1 MIYNRPGLPH
11 ISYRIGS
18 YTDIRASILHNLN
31 KDAVLRGWTH
41 RLSHDPGI
49 ALIEGAAI
57 LGDILTFYQE
67 LYANEAYLRTAQWRE
82 SVADL
87 VRLIGYRLSPAVGGK
102 ATFAF
107 DVKGDDPVV
116 IPAGFPVKAQVEGLD
131 TPADFETAKMAT
143 AYPALSKF
151 SLYRPMSTGKFD
163 NEVTEFSIE
172 TATLEEAGMTLAE
185 GDRLILIKFVSSKIF
200 ATQIVVIKEVEEKFN
215 HTNITIEG
223 NWTIEGSWTLE
234 WDWTLEGD
242 WTPGKGRFEIAAYK
256 LGRTFRHFGH
266 NAPLYMVNPND
277 SSGQL
282 RINYI
287 RKLDDEIVTITDTND
302 TIEFCSFGRKQLPL
316 DNDVNDLIVGGF
328 LIIGGEFV
336 RIGDQHEATM
346 YLLRK
351 IKSFKSESMTW
362 GSLTGPTAV
371 VDLENDLSNYN
382 ECVRYMEA
390 DIRKMVIHEAVGEK
404 LTLKPVRK
412 SDLEADGQTLDFYND
427 GTGYEHFM
435 SRRLIFAK
443 QDGSVFE
450 TTGTLGENELSDRGK
465 KKFRKVIL
473 GDVLPVDFQL
483 DNFPLSDEPDVT
495 VYGNLVDATQGKTE
509 KEAVLGNGDSREIF
523 QTFKLPKAPLT
534 YHLSLSATPPEAPE
548 LEIRVNT
555 IKWTRVPS
563 FFGHEFDE
571 QIYIVRE
578 DANGDGWV
586 QFGDGKTGRRL
597 PSGVGNVVA
606 KYRTGVG
613 AHGALKKDTNVQA
626 GDKLKKL
633 DKIYLPGKASGG
645 NEAETGDNARQ
656 AAPGKIQSLGRLVSL
671 KDFESEA
678 LAISGV
684 SKAKAVWGLTGN
696 IPSIKITVLMETGA
710 DKDAKEVGDILSGYD
725 FCRGARRYPIEIVP
739 GKLRDVSLHVTY
751 GLDPSYLAES
761 VEKDIKEALGVSGEE
776 GDGIDGSEGL
786 FDINRREF
794 GQREYATR
802 IAGTVQNVKG
812 VLWADVTKFEILDK
826 QRSDIEAEVLTLSGE
841 IFPSLRRLRSRLGSE
856 VMAEMRVPLY
866 DRLPEIYRIRD
877 EEQKPAGQ
885 SRAFLK
891 FEIQD
896 KQQRDIAAEVLTLSG
911 DHLSLVAAAAMPT
924 GECSNG

>member
-11 ISYRIGS
+11 ISYRIGR

-31 KDAVLRGWTH
+31 KDVVLRGWTH

-49 ALIEGAAI
+49 ALLEGAAI

-67 LYANEAYLRTAQWRE
+67 LYANEAYLRTAGWRE

-107 DVKGDDPVV
+107 EVKGDDPVV

-131 TPADFETAKMAT
+131 TPVDFETVKKAT

-151 SLYRPMSTGKFD
+151 SLYRPMDTGTFG
-163 NEVTEFSIE
+163 ESVTQFSIE
-172 TATLEEAGMTLAE
+172 TATLEQAGMTLAE
-185 GDRLILIKFVSSKIF
+185 GDRLMLVDFNSDEIS
-200 ATQIVVIKEVEEKFN
+200 APQIVVIKEVEEVFN
-215 HTNITIEG
+215 HTII
-223 NWTIEGSWTLE
+223 TIEGSWTGGNGLKE
-234 WDWTLEGD
+234 
-242 WTPGKGRFEIAAYK
+242 FAAYK

-266 NAPLYMVNPND
+266 NAPLYIVDPD
-277 SSGQL
+277 DTSIQL
-282 RINYI
+282 KINHN
-287 RKLDDEIVTITDTND
+287 RKLDDKTAVKAGTV
-302 TIEFCSFGRKQLPL
+302 EFCSFGRMQLPL
-316 DNDVNDLIVGGF
+316 DNDVNDLVVGGF
-328 LIIGGEFV
+328 LIIGREFV
-336 RIGDQHEATM
+336 RFYSPWEAIQKESLGITSTM

-351 IKSFKSESMTW
+351 IMGFKSESMTW

-371 VDLENDLSNYN
+371 VDLNVDLSDGEYT
-382 ECVRYMEA
+382 EA
-390 DIRKMVIHEAVGEK
+390 DVRKMVIHEVEGEK
-404 LTLKPVRK
+404 LALSPVRK
-412 SDLEADGQTLDFYND
+412 SDPDADGQTLNFYND
-427 GTGYEHFM
+427 GTGYDYFE
-435 SRRLIFAK
+435 SRRLIFAR

-450 TTGTLGENELSDRGK
+450 TTGTLGENKISDRGK

-473 GDVLPVDFQL
+473 GDILPENFKL
-483 DNFPLSDEPDVT
+483 DDFPLSDEPDVT
-495 VYGNLVDATQGKTE
+495 VYGNLVDTTQGKTE
-509 KEAVLGNGDSREIF
+509 KEAVLGNGDSRDVF

-563 FFGHEFDE
+563 FFGHESDE

-578 DANGDGWV
+578 DADGDSWV

-613 AHGALKKDTNVQA
+613 AYGALKKDTNVQA

-633 DKIYLPGKASGG
+633 NKIYLPDKASGG

-656 AAPGKIQSLGRLVSL
+656 AAPGKIQGLGRLVSL

-684 SKAKAVWGLTGN
+684 SKAKAIWGLTGN
-696 IPSIKITVLMETGA
+696 IPKIKITVLMETGA
-710 DKDAKEVGDILSGYD
+710 DKDAQEVEEILNGYD
-725 FCRGARRYPIEIVP
+725 SCRGTRRYPIKIVP

-776 GDGIDGSEGL
+776 GDGIDGADGLFGINRRQFGQWEYATRIAGTVQNVNGVLWAEVTKFEILDNEPEIPQQQSDKEAPGVSGGEGDGIDGAEGL

-812 VLWADVTKFEILDK
+812 VHW
-826 QRSDIEAEVLTLSGE
+826 AEVT
-841 IFPSLRRLRSRLGSE
+841 R
-856 VMAEMRVPLY
+856 
-866 DRLPEIYRIRD
+866 PEIPLQWSD
-877 EEQKPAGQ
+877 TE
-885 SRAFLK
+885 
-891 FEIQD
+891 
-896 KQQRDIAAEVLTLSG
+896 AEVLTLSG
-911 DHLSLVAAAAMPT
+911 DHFSLVAAAAMST
-924 GECSNG
+924 GECSDG